1 MQTSLTQTDTANASS
16 LNSWN
21 PPKFCGLRP
30 SPQQHSPH
38 TTSSTLRYLRRA
50 VLVPLSTRHKAYEV
64 GF

>member
-1 MQTSLTQTDTANASS
+1 MQTSLTVKASANASS

-38 TTSSTLRYLRRA
+38 TTGSTLRYLRRA
-50 VLVPLSTRHKAYEV
+50 VLGTGDWNEEFL
-64 GF
+64 